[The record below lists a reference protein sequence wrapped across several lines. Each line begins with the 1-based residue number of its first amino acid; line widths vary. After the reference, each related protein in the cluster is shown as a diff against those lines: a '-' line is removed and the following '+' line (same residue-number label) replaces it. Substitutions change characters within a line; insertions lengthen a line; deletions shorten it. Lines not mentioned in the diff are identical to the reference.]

1 MTNTAGSPARRI
13 GARWKG
19 CNSVPDPGLGGR
31 KRLLCL
37 LALVATFS
45 VVAMSSSLTWP
56 ILAESLRLQGYD
68 ETAIGLNAAAQFAGI
83 IFVAGSATW
92 LIPRLGFFRA
102 ALLGLAL
109 VAAMLAALP
118 TVRDYWVWLA
128 LRFVLGIGNSLLFT
142 AGDSWINQ
150 IVENRVR
157 GRWMGIYNTAG
168 MAGWAAGP
176 ILGSQ
181 MDPNSW
187 GPFLAGLGGTAVAF
201 AVLLPTRRIDVR
213 LRVGREARAPLP
225 RLLAVFV
232 AAPTV
237 LLSSGMFGVVE
248 GGIQSFAHLYTMDVL
263 GTGFRETGYAVIWV
277 GAVGAIF
284 LQYPAGWLA
293 DRIDRGWLLVG
304 CVAVAT
310 AAMAI
315 FPWLLPGA
323 AGPWWSPA
331 ALALWS
337 VVVAWG
343 GSMGATF
350 TVGLTLVGERFR
362 DVELVAANAMYA
374 LIFGVGGLAG
384 PFLAGAAMDRFGP
397 PGFPASLF
405 AVAALYTLFAAWRQA
420 TRGRRAGGNARH
432 GTAD

>member
-1 MTNTAGSPARRI
+1 MPE
-13 GARWKG
+13 
-19 CNSVPDPGLGGR
+19 PGLGGR
-31 KRLLCL
+31 ERRLCL

-56 ILAESLRLQGYD
+56 ILAESLRHQGYD

-83 IFVAGSATW
+83 MFVAGNATW
-92 LIPRLGFFRA
+92 VIPRLGFFRTV
-102 ALLGLAL
+102 LVGLAL

-118 TVRDYWVWLA
+118 AVRDYSLWLA

-142 AGDSWINQ
+142 AGDTWINQ

-181 MDPNSW
+181 MDPNTY
-187 GPFLAGLGGTAVAF
+187 GPFLAGIGGIAVAF

-213 LRVGREARAPLP
+213 LRVGREARAPIA

-232 AAPTV
+232 VAPTV
-237 LLSSGMFGVVE
+237 LLSSGLFGVVE

-263 GTGFRETGYAVIWV
+263 GADYRATGYAVIWV

-284 LQYPAGWLA
+284 FQYPVGWLA
-293 DRIDRGWLLVG
+293 DRFDRGWLLVA
-304 CVAVAT
+304 CVATTT
-310 AAMAI
+310 AAMAL

-343 GSMGATF
+343 GTMGATF
-350 TVGLTLVGERFR
+350 TVGLTLLGERFR
-362 DVELVAANAMYA
+362 DVELVAANAVYS
-374 LIFGVGGLAG
+374 LLFGLGGLAG

-397 PGFPASLF
+397 PGFPASLI

-420 TRGRRAGGNARH
+420 TRGRRARGNTFD
-432 GTAD
+432 GTGD

>member
-1 MTNTAGSPARRI
+1 MSE
-13 GARWKG
+13 
-19 CNSVPDPGLGGR
+19 PGLGGR
-31 KRLLCL
+31 ERLLCL

-83 IFVAGSATW
+83 MFVAGNATW

-109 VAAMLAALP
+109 VAAMLATLP

-128 LRFVLGIGNSLLFT
+128 LRFGLGIGNSLLFT
-142 AGDSWINQ
+142 AGDTWINQ

-157 GRWMGIYNTAG
+157 GRWMGVYNTAG
-168 MAGWAAGP
+168 MAGWATGP

-181 MDPNSW
+181 MDPDTW

-201 AVLLPTRRIDVR
+201 AFLLPTRRIDVR
-213 LRVGREARAPLP
+213 LRVGREARAPLA

-232 AAPTV
+232 VAPTV

-263 GTGFRETGYAVIWV
+263 GTDYRAYRIRGHLGGRGRRDLLPV
-277 GAVGAIF
+277 
-284 LQYPAGWLA
+284 PAGWLA

-331 ALALWS
+331 ALALWC

-362 DVELVAANAMYA
+362 DVELVAANAVYA
-374 LIFGVGGLAG
+374 LLFGLGGLAG

-420 TRGRRAGGNARH
+420 TRGRRAR
-432 GTAD
+432 

>member
-1 MTNTAGSPARRI
+1 MPE
-13 GARWKG
+13 
-19 CNSVPDPGLGGR
+19 PGLGGR

-109 VAAMLAALP
+109 VAAMLATLP
-118 TVRDYWVWLA
+118 MVRDYWVWLA

-168 MAGWAAGP
+168 MAGWAVGP

-181 MDPNSW
+181 MDPNTW

-201 AVLLPTRRIDVR
+201 AFLLPTRRIDVH
-213 LRVGREARAPLP
+213 LRVGREARTPLA
-225 RLLAVFV
+225 RLLAVDERKTLDGHAEV
-232 AAPTV
+232 DLGHDV
-237 LLSSGMFGVVE
+237 SSC
-248 GGIQSFAHLYTMDVL
+248 GG
-263 GTGFRETGYAVIWV
+263 
-277 GAVGAIF
+277 
-284 LQYPAGWLA
+284 
-293 DRIDRGWLLVG
+293 
-304 CVAVAT
+304 
-310 AAMAI
+310 
-315 FPWLLPGA
+315 
-323 AGPWWSPA
+323 
-331 ALALWS
+331 
-337 VVVAWG
+337 
-343 GSMGATF
+343 
-350 TVGLTLVGERFR
+350 
-362 DVELVAANAMYA
+362 
-374 LIFGVGGLAG
+374 
-384 PFLAGAAMDRFGP
+384 
-397 PGFPASLF
+397 AS
-405 AVAALYTLFAAWRQA
+405 A
-420 TRGRRAGGNARH
+420 
-432 GTAD
+432 

>member
-1 MTNTAGSPARRI
+1 MSEPVPGRRE
-13 GARWKG
+13 R
-19 CNSVPDPGLGGR
+19 R
-31 KRLLCL
+31 LCL
-37 LALVATFS
+37 LALVATFA

-56 ILAESLRLQGYD
+56 ILAESLRHQGYD

-83 IFVAGSATW
+83 VFVAGNATW
-92 LIPRLGFFRA
+92 LIPRLGFFRTV
-102 ALLGLAL
+102 LLGLAL
-109 VAAMLAALP
+109 VAAMLVALP
-118 TVRDYWVWLA
+118 ATRDYSLWFA
-128 LRFVLGIGNSLLFT
+128 FRFVLGIGNSLLFT
-142 AGDSWINQ
+142 AGDTWINQ

-157 GRWMGIYNTAG
+157 GRWIGVYNTAG

-181 MDPNSW
+181 MDPSTW
-187 GPFLAGLGGTAVAF
+187 APFLAGVCAIAVAF
-201 AVLLPTRRIDVR
+201 VVVLPTRLIDVR
-213 LRVGREARAPLP
+213 LLVGREARAPLA

-232 AAPTV
+232 VAPTV
-237 LLSSGMFGVVE
+237 LLSSAMFGVVE

-263 GTGFRETGYAVIWV
+263 GTDYRALGYAVIWV

-284 LQYPAGWLA
+284 FQYPVGWLA
-293 DRIDRGWLLVG
+293 DRVDRGWLLVG

-310 AAMAI
+310 AAMAA

-323 AGPWWSPA
+323 AGAWWSPG

-343 GSMGATF
+343 GAMGATF

-362 DVELVAANAMYA
+362 DVELVAANAVYS
-374 LIFGVGGLAG
+374 LLFGLGGLAG

-397 PGFPASLF
+397 QGFPVSLF
-405 AVAALYTLFAAWRQA
+405 TVGALYALFATWRQA
-420 TRGRRAGGNARH
+420 TRARRSGGSAVR
-432 GTAD
+432 

>member
-1 MTNTAGSPARRI
+1 MPE
-13 GARWKG
+13 
-19 CNSVPDPGLGGR
+19 PGLGGR

-102 ALLGLAL
+102 ALLGLVL

-128 LRFVLGIGNSLLFT
+128 LRFVLGVGNSLLFT

-181 MDPNSW
+181 MDPNTW
-187 GPFLAGLGGTAVAF
+187 GPFLAGIGGTAVAF

-213 LRVGREARAPLP
+213 LRVGREARAPLA

-232 AAPTV
+232 VAPTV

-263 GTGFRETGYAVIWV
+263 GTGYRETGYAVIWV

-310 AAMAI
+310 TAMAI

-323 AGPWWSPA
+323 AGSWWSPA

-384 PFLAGAAMDRFGP
+384 PFLAG
-397 PGFPASLF
+397 
-405 AVAALYTLFAAWRQA
+405 
-420 TRGRRAGGNARH
+420 
-432 GTAD
+432 